1 MDDINEDFEYI
12 VGAML
17 TDAVSYIDEEISPAR
32 AEAMRFYR
40 GDLFGDEED
49 GRSKVVSRDVHDVIQ
64 SVLPSIQRTFFGGEK
79 MVEFAPRG
87 PEDVQ
92 AAEQATD
99 YVNFVLDQDNDWF
112 NEFRSG
118 SIDALLHGDGFLKS
132 WYEDEESVKVQQFT
146 GLSED
151 DLVVLASEQGELE
164 VGQTPDGFYDAI
176 LRRTENEKRFRVM
189 AIPPEQFLVD
199 RRATCFDDAEI
210 FAHRTHLTVNELV
223 DMGYDREEM
232 RELTGDNELTTNSE
246 LIERQPYNTITN
258 GESVN
263 EDMRRVLY
271 CEAYTKYDLDGDG
284 IAELLKVCTGGPGYK
299 ILNVE
304 PVDCIPFA
312 KLSMSPNPHAFFG
325 EGMYDRLSDIQRINS
340 QVMRLTLDS
349 LAQTIFP
356 RMGVVEGDGNIEDV
370 LNNEV
375 GAIIRMRSANGV
387 IPMAQPF
394 SGQQAFPVLDY
405 MRQVRE
411 QRTGISG
418 ASMGVNADMLTNAT
432 REAVNAT
439 IQAGQGQIELI
450 CRNFANGLK
459 RLYGIMLGLMVANQ
473 DKPRMI
479 RLRNEFVPVDP
490 RPWNAKMDVSVN
502 VALSA
507 GTVEQRMAM
516 LQYQWEKQSEAY
528 SALGPNNGVVSLGQ
542 IRNTMAKVVE
552 MAGFKDA
559 SQFWSPV
566 PIDYDMPQQDPEQ
579 DPNAQAA
586 TALAEAEQMKAQL
599 QFQSSQMK
607 AEMDLASKRE
617 KMQSDNQIASYKL
630 QQEEQRIEL
639 QRAQLELD
647 MAVQQAKLEQQR
659 AKDAL
664 EQLKL
669 ILSARQTQ
677 GEQQQSS
684 DMMAQAVMALGQMI
698 GGISEGQHEMAESIS
713 QPKQVVRDESGRIV
727 GVVPMQREMD
737 EEND

>member
-1 MDDINEDFEYI
+1 MDEDFEYTI
-12 VGAML
+12 GAML
-17 TDAVSYIDEEISPAR
+17 TDAVSYIDEEISPSR
-32 AEAMRFYR
+32 AEAMRYYR

-87 PEDVQ
+87 PEDMP

-99 YVNFVLDQDNDWF
+99 YVNFVLDQDNDWY

-118 SIDALLHGDGFLKS
+118 TVDALLNGDGFFRV
-132 WYEDEESVKVQQFT
+132 WYEDEEAVKVHQFT
-146 GLSED
+146 GLTEES
-151 DLVVLASEQGELE
+151 LTVLASEEGELE

-176 LRRTENEKRFRVM
+176 LRRTVEEKRFRVA

-199 RRATCFDDAEI
+199 RRATCFEDAEI
-210 FAHRTHLTVNELV
+210 IAHRNHLTVNELV

-232 RELTGDNELTTNSE
+232 RELTGDNELTTNAE

-271 CEAYTKYDLDGDG
+271 CEAYTKYDLDNDG
-284 IAELLKVCTGGPGYK
+284 YAELLKVCTGGPGYK

-304 PVDCIPFA
+304 PVECIPFA
-312 KLSMSPNPHAFFG
+312 KLSMSPNPHAFFS
-325 EGMYDRLSDIQRINS
+325 EGMFDRLSDIQRINS

-356 RMGVVEGDGNIEDV
+356 RMGVVEDDGNIEDV

-375 GAIIRMRSANGV
+375 GAIIRMRTPNGAF
-387 IPMAQPF
+387 PMAQPF

-459 RLYGIMLGLMVANQ
+459 RLYGIMLGLMVAHQ
-473 DKPRMI
+473 DQPRMI
-479 RLRNEFVPVDP
+479 RLRNEFIPIDP

-516 LQYQWEKQSEAY
+516 LQYQWEKQSETY
-528 SALGPNNGVVSLGQ
+528 SALGPNNGVVTLGQ
-542 IRNTMAKVVE
+542 IRNTMAKIVE
-552 MAGFKDA
+552 MSGFKDA
-559 SQFWSPV
+559 DQFWSPV
-566 PIDYDMPQQDPEQ
+566 PMDYDMPQQDAQE
-579 DPNAQAA
+579 DPNAAA
-586 TALAEAEQMKAQL
+586 TKALAEAEQMKAQL
-599 QFQSSQMK
+599 QFQSAQMK

-617 KMQSDNQIASYKL
+617 KMQSDNQIAGYKL
-630 QQEEQRIEL
+630 QQEEQRLDL
-639 QRAQLELD
+639 QRAKLELD
-647 MAVQQAKLEQQR
+647 AAVAEAKLEQQR

-664 EQLKL
+664 EQLKV
-669 ILSARQTQ
+669 ILTARQGQ

-698 GGISEGQHEMAESIS
+698 GGVSAGQGEMAEAMSA
-713 QPKQVVRDESGRIV
+713 PKQVIRDETGRIV
-727 GVVPMQREMD
+727 GVQTVQ
-737 EEND
+737 EEA